1 MNNPR
6 IAKRYAVSLLRLA
19 TEQGRAE
26 QVYQNMKELALAVRG
41 NRDLDRMFRSPLIKA
56 DAKNRVLAALF
67 GSSFDPLTLSFL
79 ELVVR
84 KHREA
89 ESGGMAE
96 SYVEL
101 YERQQG
107 TVRVRVTSAK
117 PLDAANQEVLEKRLR
132 TTLGDGVAFAYSQ
145 DPDLLGGYV
154 IQSGDL
160 RVDASLRRDLQ
171 QLRRQFSDNPYLQK
185 F

>member
-19 TEQGRAE
+19 TEQGKADK
-26 QVYQNMKELALAVRG
+26 VYHNMKELAAAVRG
-41 NRDLDRMFRSPLIKA
+41 SRDLDRMFRSPLIKA
-56 DAKNRVLAALF
+56 DAKNRVISALF
-67 GSSFDPLTLSFL
+67 GTTFDSLTLSFL

-89 ESGGMAE
+89 ESGGMAAA
-96 SYVEL
+96 YVDL

-107 TVRVRVTSAK
+107 TIRVRVTSAQT
-117 PLDAANQEVLEKRLR
+117 LDAANQQELENRLR
-132 TTLGDGVAFAYSQ
+132 TALGDGVVFSYSE
-145 DPDLLGGYV
+145 DPELLGGYL

-160 RVDASLRRDLQ
+160 RVDASLRKDLQ

>member
-1 MNNPR
+1 M
-6 IAKRYAVSLLRLA
+6 
-19 TEQGRAE
+19 
-26 QVYQNMKELALAVRG
+26 
-41 NRDLDRMFRSPLIKA
+41 
-56 DAKNRVLAALF
+56 
-67 GSSFDPLTLSFL
+67 
-79 ELVVR
+79 VR

-117 PLDAANQEVLEKRLR
+117 PLDAANQEDLEKRLR
-132 TTLGDGVAFAYSQ
+132 TTLDGVAFAYSQ

>member
-19 TEQGRAE
+19 TERGCVER
-26 QVYQNMKELALAVRG
+26 VYENMKVLSAAVHS

-56 DAKNRVLAALF
+56 DAKNRTLRALF
-67 GSSFDPLTLSFL
+67 AGNFDPLTMSFL

-89 ESGGMAE
+89 ETGGMAQAL
-96 SYVEL
+96 VEL
-101 YERQQG
+101 FEQQKG
-107 TVRVRVTSAK
+107 TVRVRVRSAQSMDEGNRK
-117 PLDAANQEVLEKRLR
+117 DLEQRLR
-132 TTLGDGVAFAYSQ
+132 TALGDGVEFAYAL

-154 IQSGDL
+154 MQSGDL

-171 QLRRQFSDNPYLQK
+171 QLRRQFSDNPYIQK

>member
-19 TEQGRAE
+19 TERGCAD
-26 QVYQNMKELALAVRG
+26 QVYQNMKDLAGAVRS

-56 DAKNRVLAALF
+56 DAKNRILGALF
-67 GSSFDPLTLSFL
+67 AGSFDSLTMSFL

-89 ESGGMAE
+89 ETGGMAQAF
-96 SYVEL
+96 VEL
-101 YERQQG
+101 FEQQKG
-107 TVRVRVTSAK
+107 TVRVRVTSAQAMDEGNRK
-117 PLDAANQEVLEKRLR
+117 DLEQQLR
-132 TTLGDGVAFAYSQ
+132 NALGNGVEFAYAQ

-154 IQSGDL
+154 MQSGDL
-160 RVDASLRRDLQ
+160 RVDASLRRDLKE
-171 QLRRQFSDNPYLQK
+171 LRRQFSDNPYLQK